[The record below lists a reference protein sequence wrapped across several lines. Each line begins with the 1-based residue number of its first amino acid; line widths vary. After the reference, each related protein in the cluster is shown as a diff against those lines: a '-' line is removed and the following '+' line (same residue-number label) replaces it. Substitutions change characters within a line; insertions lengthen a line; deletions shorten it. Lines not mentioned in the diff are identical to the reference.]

1 MSKRIIKDIEN
12 AETLKNH
19 GIYIYYKEENIREV
33 WALIVGPEDSA
44 YEGGLLFFNIKF
56 IDDYPFIPQRVTF
69 LTHDGRTR
77 FHPNLYVEGKVCLSI
92 LGTWAGPCWTS
103 TMSLSTILLSIQGLL
118 DNDPMKHEPG
128 WDIDSVKGRRLLYK
142 EWVEYKM
149 LEYNCW
155 FQKQD
160 AGLNDWQI
168 GLKAQIGEEKLMEIY
183 KKSEI
188 KLSRLKDERI
198 HKVYL
203 GLPYAMGT
211 SLV

>member
-56 IDDYPFIPQRVTF
+56 IDDYPFIPPRVTF

-128 WDIDSVKGRRLLYK
+128 WDIDSVKERRLLYK
-142 EWVEYKM
+142 EWVEYKI
-149 LEYNCW
+149 LEYTRR
-155 FQKQD
+155 FQGANMEDWKKELVLK
-160 AGLNDWQI
+160 AGLRM
-168 GLKAQIGEEKLMEIY
+168 EEVY
-183 KKSEI
+183 KKASA
-188 KLSRLKDERI
+188 KSSRLSAERGE
-198 HKVYL
+198 KVYQF
-203 GLPYAMGT
+203 LPYGMCGA
-211 SLV
+211 LKW